1 MNTELTR
8 PPNLPETEFIGELQ
22 EFASEALAPD
32 DPRLEPRER
41 MGRPPGPR
49 PPTRRREANRRS
61 DDLADRRPPLGGGHS
76 TSPRS
81 SSRRRGS

>member
-41 MGRPPGPR
+41 MGRPTGPPAADPAPGGEPQVR
-49 PPTRRREANRRS
+49 
-61 DDLADRRPPLGGGHS
+61 
-76 TSPRS
+76 
-81 SSRRRGS
+81 